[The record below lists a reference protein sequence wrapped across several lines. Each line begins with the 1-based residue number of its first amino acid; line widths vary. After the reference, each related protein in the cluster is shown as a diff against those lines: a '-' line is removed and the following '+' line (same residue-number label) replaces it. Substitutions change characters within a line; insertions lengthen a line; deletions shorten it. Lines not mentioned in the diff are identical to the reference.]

1 MIIEQNTNYAYKL
14 KYMDNPTFDKV
25 RDLSTKFYRELP
37 QALQDELFEALNRGI
52 DILDSEPQMTA
63 YLFAFDKMHQAKLNY
78 AFGKL
83 PEEFFEQPE
92 INIIDYGCGQ
102 ALGTMCYIDFLNKN
116 NYWQKVNSITLID
129 PSEICLKRA
138 ALHVSVFFPEARI
151 ITINKRFNDLNER
164 DIACN
169 EWLDG
174 LYMRREIEENELIPK
189 LHIFSNVLD
198 INSFN
203 MSQLANLIKGRMV
216 GYNQFVCVGPFFH
229 SDEKDNRMSCF
240 SSLFCNDCFFETLD
254 KGGLD
259 AKKEWTCSTSI
270 FSFGKMLNWSTKV
283 TNEDLNEAE
292 EVDGPAG
299 YRYNYGVRLLKLS
312 DFDCEVLPGTRVICC
327 KALSQDAWINALM
340 LEGSISVGRQI
351 IGRYA
356 FQSQWIKGVD
366 VNCLSIEDGA
376 FENCQD
382 LETIHISKS
391 VRYIGGNPFAK
402 CPKATITSDSSRF
415 IVQND
420 MLIDRKENRLIGYF
434 GNAESVIIPK
444 TITNIG
450 YKAFAG
456 KAIKHLTIP
465 NSVVSIGTNPFD
477 GCKDIT
483 VSSQST
489 RYIVSNEMLIDTQ
502 ENRLITYFGNEES
515 INIPKTIQTIGSYS
529 FSGKQLKFVNIP
541 YTVSNIGEG
550 AFSSCISLQRVILPD
565 TITRIEDETFSLCT
579 SLQFVKMP
587 QSLSSIGDGAFYEC
601 SSLQNVVFPK
611 TLTFIG
617 HRAFSWC
624 NSLEQV
630 VFPDALESIGGEA
643 FSHCGLKQIVIPNS
657 VYSFGDHVFENSS
670 LVQVVIPDMVIN
682 MNKGHFQSCSS
693 LRQVVITEQY
703 KDVVEIVAA
712 IPDNTFD
719 GCSSLR
725 QICFPETIKTIGAR
739 AFQNC
744 WELESIKLS
753 SCTYG
758 IGEYAF
764 FCCSSL
770 QDIKIPIV
778 KSIQK
783 GTFIDC
789 KSLRKVVL
797 PYGVES
803 ICEDAFRGCG
813 IREVVLPET
822 ISTIGENALRCTETK
837 KVIYETYVEN
847 GETRHAFHDA
857 DELLVVLGRNHFS
870 QSFHVWRD
878 TLQKIVIPKGTTEK
892 FKEILDMKLWDKLV
906 EE

>member
-1 MIIEQNTNYAYKL
+1 MMIEQNTNYAYKL
-14 KYMDNPTFDKV
+14 KYMNNPTFDKV

-63 YLFAFDKMHQAKLNY
+63 YLFAFGKMHQAKLNY

-83 PEEFFEQPE
+83 PEEFLEQPE

-312 DFDCEVLPGTRVICC
+312 DFDCDILPGTRVICC
-327 KALSQDAWINALM
+327 KALSQDAWINAPL
-340 LEGSISVGRQI
+340 LEGNIQVRRQI

-382 LETIHISKS
+382 LKSIHISKS
-391 VRYIGGNPFAK
+391 VRFIGGNPFAK
-402 CPKATITSDSSRF
+402 CPQATITSDSSRF

-420 MLIDRKENRLIGYF
+420 MLIDRKEKRLICYF
-434 GNAESVIIPK
+434 GNAESVIIPN
-444 TITNIG
+444 TIANIG

-465 NSVVSIGTNPFD
+465 NSVVSIGANPFD

-515 INIPKTIQTIGSYS
+515 INIPKTIQAIGSYS
-529 FSGKQLKFVNIP
+529 FCGKQLKLVYIP
-541 YTVSNIGEG
+541 NSVSNIGEG
-550 AFSSCISLQRVILPD
+550 AFSSCISLQQVVLPD
-565 TITRIEDETFSLCT
+565 TITRIEDETFSWCT
-579 SLQFVKMP
+579 SLQIVKMP

-601 SSLQNVVFPK
+601 SNLHHIVFPK

-624 NSLEQV
+624 TSLEQIV
-630 VFPDALESIGGEA
+630 LPNALKSIGGEA
-643 FSHCGLKQIVIPNS
+643 FSHCGLKHIVVPNS
-657 VYSFGDHVFENSS
+657 VHSFGDHVFEGSS
-670 LVQVVIPDMVIN
+670 LVQAIIPDLVIS
-682 MNKGHFQSCSS
+682 MNKGHFESCSS
-693 LRQVVITEQY
+693 LQQIIIKQY
-703 KDVVEIVAA
+703 ENGEVEAT

-725 QICFPETIKTIGAR
+725 QIILPETINRIGKR
-739 AFQNC
+739 AFQHC
-744 WELESIKLS
+744 WALESINLT
-753 SCTYG
+753 CCVLG

-764 FCCSSL
+764 HYCTSL
-770 QDIKIPIV
+770 QSVEMPAAQNIE
-778 KSIQK
+778 K
-783 GTFIDC
+783 GAFNDC